1 MLYIGETSRQLN
13 ARFGK
18 HLRNMEKKVHL
29 QDAHKDD
36 PDSTVSLHFN
46 STGHIID
53 DMKITGLSF
62 ASSDSIKRKTLEKH
76 IIFKLGTLVPTG
88 SFRTF
93 HKQFSFL
100 S

>member
-13 ARFGK
+13 ARFGE
-18 HLRNMEKKVHL
+18 HLRNVEKKVHL

-46 STGHIID
+46 SIGHTIN

-62 ASSDSIKRKTLEKH
+62 ASSDSIKRKTLEKR
-76 IIFKLGTLVPTG
+76 IISKLGTLVPVG
-88 SFRTF
+88 LN
-93 HKQFSFL
+93 KQFSYL